1 MPFPGV
7 EVPHLCAQCRDYPC
21 KEACPVDALSVDAND
36 AIIVDREKC
45 ISCGACIR
53 ACPGTVPF
61 LHPED
66 NKSTICDLCG
76 GEPKCVDV
84 CVEAGYNALYI
95 VNEGPNIHRKLYS
108 RNPIDTAKDLA
119 VKMFGEKGEEVI
131 E

>member
-21 KEACPVDALSVDAND
+21 VKACPVDALSTDEND
-36 AIIVDREKC
+36 AVLVDREKC

-53 ACPGTVPF
+53 ACPGHVPF

-95 VNEGPNIHRKLYS
+95 VNEGPSIHRELYS
-108 RNPIDTAKDLA
+108 RHPVETAKDLA